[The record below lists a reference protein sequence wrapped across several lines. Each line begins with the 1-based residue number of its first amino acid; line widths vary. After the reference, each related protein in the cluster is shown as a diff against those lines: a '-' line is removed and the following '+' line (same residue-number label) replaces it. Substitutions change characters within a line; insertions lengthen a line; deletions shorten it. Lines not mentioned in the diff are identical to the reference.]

1 MTTIETGSGPKS
13 WPLYDLWL
21 ANSRPAQIV
30 VAAYGPATCKIDG
43 FRWTALRGEGCA
55 AGALK
60 LREEGGRLIGQ
71 PAGAVMPAAV
81 LALEPSLLRV
91 VQYVAGVSLATFGV
105 EWWTAAR
112 WARLGS
118 WTRRKSWTDTTWQM
132 RFEAGPG
139 TANAVAVY
147 EGSTIT
153 KRVVRNSDFG
163 AVEFRAVDWIVP
175 GAPDE
180 IDLTDSILSASGIWN
195 LTHGGGTTGGGGGSG
210 GGTTGS
216 GGTNNG
222 GIIDDLEDGID
233 LETACALSLTRIQ
246 MDIARAFAVTIAAIG
261 GSARTQTDLLTVGIE
276 NMVNASGTV
285 ACAGYYRDYILSL
298 VQEARGSSGS
308 SGYPASQWFNG
319 VSSTDNPSDGIGSD
333 GDYYLLSVPPN
344 EFIIYYKV
352 AGHWTA
358 ILGTPF

>member
-13 WPLYDLWL
+13 WPLYDLWI
-21 ANSRPAQIV
+21 ANGRPEQIV

-43 FRWTALRGEGCA
+43 FRWTAVRGEGCA

-81 LALEPSLLRV
+81 LALDPSLLRV
-91 VQYVAGVSLATFGV
+91 VQYAAGVSLATFGV

-118 WTRRKSWTDTTWQM
+118 WTRRKAWADTTRQM
-132 RFEAGPG
+132 RFEAGHG
-139 TANAVAVY
+139 TTNAVAVY
-147 EGSTIT
+147 EGGTIT

-175 GAPDE
+175 DAPAE

-195 LTHGGGTTGGGGGSG
+195 LTHGGGGTTGGGGGGGGGSG
-210 GGTTGS
+210 GG
-216 GGTNNG
+216 GTNNDE
-222 GIIDDLEDGID
+222 IIDGVTDGID
-233 LETACALSLTRIQ
+233 LATSCALGMTHVML
-246 MDIARAFAVTIAAIG
+246 DIARAFAIGMAAAVGDDSARRRTELLAVGITSIILSN
-261 GSARTQTDLLTVGIE
+261 GSA
-276 NMVNASGTV
+276 

-298 VQEARGSSGS
+298 VMEAASGS
-308 SGYPASQWFNG
+308 GSGSYPLSQWHHG
-319 VSSTDNPSDGIGSD
+319 ETNPANDIGKD
-333 GDYYLLSVPPN
+333 GDYYLTAWTPFLYTIYFKEGGVWVP
-344 EFIIYYKV
+344 
-352 AGHWTA
+352 
-358 ILGTPF
+358 ILGE